1 MPIVGGKG
9 VRSHGAVPE
18 LGLSP
23 PHKDTS
29 FGSVFRLVFS
39 GPSKDAM
46 GFI

>member
-1 MPIVGGKG
+1 MPIVGRVG

-29 FGSVFRLVFS
+29 FGLGFRLMFS
-39 GPSKDAM
+39 GPSKDA
-46 GFI
+46 IV